1 VTDGPYELPEGW
13 RWVRLGEV
21 CQSVRKSVDPRR
33 YPEEDFCLYSIPA
46 YDQGRNP
53 ERLKGNAIGSAK
65 LLVESGTCLFSK
77 LNPRIPRAWVVPEA
91 HCSGKNVASTEFLML
106 KPHTEAL
113 TLEFLGLVLITD
125 SFLGQ
130 VRHDISGA
138 TGSRQRLK
146 AEVVLSALIPLPPSP
161 NKSAS

>member
-1 VTDGPYELPEGW
+1 MTEGPYRLPEGW

-77 LNPRIPRAWVVPEA
+77 LNPESRECGLCAKLIAA
-91 HCSGKNVASTEFLML
+91 GK
-106 KPHTEAL
+106 
-113 TLEFLGLVLITD
+113 VL
-125 SFLGQ
+125 L
-130 VRHDISGA
+130 
-138 TGSRQRLK
+138 RQNSWC
-146 AEVVLSALIPLPPSP
+146 LSQAQ
-161 NKSAS
+161 KH